1 MERLFE
7 NMKIGYVTGTLEEVK
22 GVEDPISGGVL
33 KDVVLPERSKR

>member
-7 NMKIGYVTGTLEEVK
+7 NMKIGYVTGTLEEV
-22 GVEDPISGGVL
+22 L